1 MHISTVAKPAKPD
14 ATQQSGEREWARR
27 LRLDSGGGYVYNSL
41 IWMADIMRSGDDN
54 G

>member
-41 IWMADIMRSGDDN
+41 I
-54 G
+54 